1 MTDAQIGQMKAMAK
15 AESERAALYWD
26 NISPE
31 AKAIRDIFKEAQRRK
46 EI

>member
-1 MTDAQIGQMKAMAK
+1 MTDDDIRKMKAMAK

-26 NISPE
+26 NISPDS
-31 AKAIRDIFKEAQRRK
+31 KVLRDIFREAHRRG